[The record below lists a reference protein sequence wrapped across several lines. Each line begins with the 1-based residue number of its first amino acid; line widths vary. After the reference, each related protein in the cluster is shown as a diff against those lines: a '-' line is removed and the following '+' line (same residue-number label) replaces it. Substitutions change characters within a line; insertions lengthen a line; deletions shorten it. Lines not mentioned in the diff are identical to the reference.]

1 MINMDPDYKRY
12 IGQCNKDDEY
22 SGNLDY
28 DKYCDF

>member
-1 MINMDPDYKRY
+1 MDPDYKRY